1 MTNLFHYIDRASPIH
16 RLTGACKL
24 VCLLLWSL
32 AAMTSFYTPLLA
44 LLTVLALA
52 LFRAARLKLRD
63 VSFMLG
69 IMLVYI
75 VLNNLLIFLFSP
87 THGCAIYGTQTVLFR
102 IAGPYV
108 VTAEQLFYHLNV
120 ILKTVCTI
128 PIVLLFVCTTNPSE
142 FAASLNRIG
151 VSYRVSYA
159 VALALRY
166 IPDIQREYRDISLA
180 QQARGTEMSKK
191 ASLVRRLK
199 AASAILIPLVLSS
212 MERIETISNAME
224 LRGFGKGKKRSWYSG
239 RKFSKTDLL
248 CMAGCAALLA
258 LSLGLTAWNGGR
270 YFDPFIGG

>member
-1 MTNLFHYIDRASPIH
+1 MTNLFNYIDRPSPIH

-24 VCLLLWSL
+24 VCLIAWSV
-32 AAMTSFYTPLLA
+32 AAMTSFYTPLLVA
-44 LLTVLALA
+44 LTLASFV
-52 LFRAARLKLRD
+52 LFRVAKLRIND
-63 VSFMLG
+63 ISFMLG
-69 IMLVYI
+69 LMLVYI
-75 VLNNLLIFLFSP
+75 LLNNILIFLFSP
-87 THGCAIYGTQTVLFR
+87 THGTTLYGTRTVLFR

-120 ILKTVCTI
+120 ILKNACTI

-151 VSYRVSYA
+151 VSYRISYA

-191 ASLVRRLK
+191 ASLIQRLK
-199 AASAILIPLVLSS
+199 AASSILIPLILSS

-224 LRGFGKGKKRSWYSG
+224 LRGFGKGKKRTWYSG
-239 RKFSKTDLL
+239 RKFSKMDLL
-248 CMAGCAALLA
+248 AMAVCVGLMLLSLA
-258 LSLGLTAWNGGR
+258 LTYLNGGR
-270 YFDPFIGG
+270 YFNPFV